1 MLCFPSTEVS
11 YVEKLTDF
19 LTNLFE
25 SEVYSHIYASEESLS
40 IRSYGEIT
48 SEIQGKRFQIR
59 SRVSVLN
66 HSVKDQ
72 LNRSR

>member
-1 MLCFPSTEVS
+1 MVCFPSTEVF

-25 SEVYSHIYASEESLS
+25 SEVYSYIYASDESLS
-40 IRSYGEIT
+40 VRSHGEIT

-59 SRVSVLN
+59 RRVSVLN